1 MLNDLITVTPQH
13 ENAAKLILDK
23 IIEKR
28 FGLESEKMM
37 ITISGEVGSGKST
50 VSVVLARLLKKKNIR
65 AKIIDLDDYYKIPPL
80 ERRQWRLKH
89 GINSI
94 GYDEYDWN
102 KLKQN
107 IADFF
112 MNRSGTLPCVDLITG
127 YVDELKTNFAGVDV
141 LIINGLYSL
150 KIEQADVKVFIELT
164 YDETLSAQQYSQK
177 ENLDDYRLQ
186 VMKREHEVVQSL
198 KSHADFYID
207 FEQSLFHL

>member
-65 AKIIDLDDYYKIPPL
+65 AKILDLDDYYKIPPL
-80 ERRQWRLKH
+80 ERKQWRIKH

-94 GYDEYDWN
+94 GYDEYDWV

-107 IADFF
+107 IADFY
-112 MNRSGTLPCVDLITG
+112 MNRTSVLPCVDLITG
-127 YVDELKTNFAGVDV
+127 YVDELKTNFSDV
-141 LIINGLYSL
+141 EMLIINGLYSL
-150 KIEQADVKVFIELT
+150 KIEHADLKVFIELT
-164 YDETLSAQQYSQK
+164 YDETRAAQQYSQK
-177 ENLDDYRLQ
+177 EDLDDYRLQ

-198 KSHADFYID
+198 KSHAEFYID
-207 FEQSLFHL
+207 FEQSMFHL